1 MIHRALPL
9 PLPPVSMRIT
19 LTRKRAGFPFL
30 IGVDGVGV
38 LAVPNLQFMHKPS
51 RRRYSNPRHS
61 NFARRDRLS
70 FLSLSY
76 GG

>member
-1 MIHRALPL
+1 
-9 PLPPVSMRIT
+9 MRIT

-51 RRRYSNPRHS
+51 RRGVATAIHATQTPLDGT
-61 NFARRDRLS
+61 A
-70 FLSLSY
+70 
-76 GG
+76 